1 MRRRI
6 LLIIY
11 AYFIIMNS
19 SYAVFAC
26 SCIGEESVKAAFR
39 KYDVIVVGRVISI
52 DNITMQVKNDPIQER
67 HQAKLKVFNFH
78 FKKVTI
84 EVRKIYKGK
93 IKTEII
99 EIITGQGRG
108 DCGFP
113 FQIGET
119 YLIYS
124 SFENTYF
131 EQGEKV
137 SNYLFTDICSR
148 TTHDFI
154 QETAAIKKEI
164 KRLRWRL
171 N

>member
-1 MRRRI
+1 MRRSI
-6 LLIIY
+6 LLIIF
-11 AYFIIMNS
+11 AYFITMNS
-19 SYAVFAC
+19 SNAVFAC
-26 SCIGEESVKAAFR
+26 NCIGEESVKAAFR
-39 KYDVIVVGRVISI
+39 KYDIIVVGRVMSI
-52 DNITMQVKNDPIQER
+52 DNITMQVKNDLIQDR
-67 HQAKLKVFNFH
+67 HQAKLRVFNFH
-78 FKKVTI
+78 FKKVTL

-93 IKTEII
+93 IKTGIV